1 MELTRLIA
9 RQPSCLGIVVP
20 RNAIDY
26 NTIGIIGL
34 YEWLWDRSALGWLD
48 GDPSDLQLRDDSD
61 RRANDVLGHSRN
73 WG

>member
-26 NTIGIIGL
+26 NSNYNTIGIIG
-34 YEWLWDRSALGWLD
+34 
-48 GDPSDLQLRDDSD
+48 
-61 RRANDVLGHSRN
+61 
-73 WG
+73 